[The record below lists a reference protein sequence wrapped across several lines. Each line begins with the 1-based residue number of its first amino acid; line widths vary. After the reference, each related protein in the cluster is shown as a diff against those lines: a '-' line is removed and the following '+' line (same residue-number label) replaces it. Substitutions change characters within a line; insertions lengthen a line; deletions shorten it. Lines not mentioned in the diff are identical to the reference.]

1 MAISAESID
10 FRRENLEDIKTNSYP
25 DLQQY
30 SKLIEIKLRNFKE
43 EKGLDCFI
51 DLFRLSANIPEPL
64 KPDSSEE
71 KVYSKYTDTLLC
83 LMFNFIGIP
92 SEVLAARSDS
102 ADVVSVDKQYG
113 LDFVSDAWING
124 KVVVHKRSLFV
135 LFINY
140 QPKVVKYTTSRFSTT
155 F

>member
-51 DLFRLSANIPEPL
+51 DLFRLSANISEPL

-92 SEVLAARSDS
+92 SEEALQ
-102 ADVVSVDKQYG
+102 KP
-113 LDFVSDAWING
+113 
-124 KVVVHKRSLFV
+124 SLILRLENFH
-135 LFINY
+135 LLHRLNY
-140 QPKVVKYTTSRFSTT
+140 CTNDCSGYF
-155 F
+155 

>member
-113 LDFVSDAWING
+113 LGEALQNP
-124 KVVVHKRSLFV
+124 HL
-135 LFINY
+135 
-140 QPKVVKYTTSRFSTT
+140 
-155 F
+155 